1 MSDPRITL
9 DETRHVASLSKLHF
23 EEAELKTLNLEME
36 RILETISKLARVPVE
51 GLEAT
56 LNVGS
61 YSNRFREDVVG
72 ETMSQED
79 ALSNAPAQR
88 DGHFEIVRILSG
100 STDDA
105 PDTKNGDQLA

>member
-1 MSDPRITL
+1 MNEPRITL
-9 DETRHVASLSKLHF
+9 DETRHVAALSKLHF
-23 EEAELKTLNLEME
+23 EESELQTLNLEME
-36 RILETISKLARVPVE
+36 RILETISKLSQVPVD

-72 ETMSQED
+72 VTMSQVD
-79 ALSNAPAQR
+79 ALANAPAQR

-100 STDDA
+100 STDA
-105 PDTKNGDQLA
+105 E